1 VASTGTQKKKCD
13 FSFASSFDNALSKD
27 GGISIYRDRKLK
39 NLEKSALLVI
49 PEI

>member
-1 VASTGTQKKKCD
+1 MACPGAQKKKYD

-39 NLEKSALLVI
+39 NSEKSALLVI